1 MGMVAESFVFL
12 LAWSWHTA
20 HLLLSVVCPF
30 EHSLEE
36 LWKFLNH
43 KVIAP
48 GRQLVSLP
56 CAYLE
61 RAEEEESATEE
72 KREVS
77 RFDTCFLPVWADEL
91 SVEIL
96 VNVHGLLEWD
106 EWVLLV
112 CVLHE
117 EARVALDLFP
127 FCANAITSLGEVAD
141 QELCPSSLCMKKR
154 NESGLAQTR
163 TLTHTLTYIL
173 TLVVW
178 VRGRAG
184 ARERGRE
191 GERHRHR
198 HRHRHVHTY
207 VHTYI
212 RTYVHMERGSE
223 GERERGT
230 DTATDTDTGTGTGTG
245 THTHTHTHTHTRGR
259 GAFSRLARWM
269 GARRNRI

>member
-1 MGMVAESFVFL
+1 M
-12 LAWSWHTA
+12 
-20 HLLLSVVCPF
+20 
-30 EHSLEE
+30 
-36 LWKFLNH
+36 
-43 KVIAP
+43 
-48 GRQLVSLP
+48 
-56 CAYLE
+56 
-61 RAEEEESATEE
+61 
-72 KREVS
+72 
-77 RFDTCFLPVWADEL
+77 
-91 SVEIL
+91 
-96 VNVHGLLEWD
+96 NVHGLLEWD

-245 THTHTHTHTHTRGR
+245 TDTHTHTHGGAARSRVSQDGWVPGGIESDTHPTDDCSTR
-259 GAFSRLARWM
+259 
-269 GARRNRI
+269 